1 MSDPLVNKVVTRYK
15 MARGPV
21 EPNVARNAK
30 AMLEEMQAATDA
42 MHRAVQ
48 FSRRL
53 QTERSMEWIVE
64 QLGELHSN
72 LSEFVKNAEDARD
85 YVTKE

>member
-1 MSDPLVNKVVTRYK
+1 MDPLVNKVVSRYK

-30 AMLEEMQAATDA
+30 AMLEEMQAAEA
-42 MHRAVQ
+42 SLHRAVQ

-72 LSEFVKNAEDARD
+72 FSEFLKNADDALD
-85 YVTKE
+85 YITKE

>member
-1 MSDPLVNKVVTRYK
+1 MDPLVNRVVARYK
-15 MARGPV
+15 IARGPV

-30 AMLEEMQAATDA
+30 AMLEEMQAAEA
-42 MHRAVQ
+42 NMHRAVQ
-48 FSRRL
+48 FARRL

-72 LSEFVKNAEDARD
+72 FAEFVKNADDALD
-85 YVTKE
+85 YITKE